1 MTPQKSSPSIYD
13 KGGTKGPSGGSINE
27 RSSDISEG
35 QRMEAAADYG
45 DVVNN
50 SVTNNSRGSTQSNDR
65 SVSEV
70 MNKDLFLQLN
80 LGNRLPDTI

>member
-1 MTPQKSSPSIYD
+1 MKIKQYTESK
-13 KGGTKGPSGGSINE
+13 NE
-27 RSSDISEG
+27 
-35 QRMEAAADYG
+35 QADYG

-50 SVTNNSRGSTQSNDR
+50 SVTNNSKGTTQNNDR

-80 LGNRLPDTI
+80 LGNQLPDTI

>member
-1 MTPQKSSPSIYD
+1 M
-13 KGGTKGPSGGSINE
+13 TKGKSFEKSDINE
-27 RSSDISEG
+27 RSKYIRSQND
-35 QRMEAAADYG
+35 AADYG

-50 SVTNNSRGSTQSNDR
+50 SVTNNSKGTTQNNDR

-80 LGNRLPDTI
+80 LGNQLPDTI